1 MIDCELNT
9 YQKIKCGKFGWKG
22 EIEMGKNGT
31 AYIMLDEQETT
42 INFSRIGNSATIC
55 TSDTTEKTKLN
66 RLVERQP
73 EHWSVVYDD
82 GIFAT
87 YRCQP
92 KSLISYRSKPVK
104 RELSEEDRQVLADRL
119 ALARNKRVEKL
130 SDTKS
135 IE

>member
-31 AYIMLDEQETT
+31 AYIMLDEQETI
-42 INFSRIGNSATIC
+42 INFSRINDVATIC
-55 TSDTTEKTKLN
+55 TSDTTEKTRLN
-66 RLVERQP
+66 RLVQSNP
-73 EHWSVVYDD
+73 THWKLIDDD
-82 GIFAT
+82 GVFSK
-87 YRCQP
+87 YQCNP

-104 RELSEEDRQVLADRL
+104 RNLSDEDRQILADRL
-119 ALARNKRVEKL
+119 AQGRTKRSIVYP
-130 SDTKS
+130 DTQN

>member
-1 MIDCELNT
+1 MIDCELST

-22 EIEMGKNGT
+22 EIKMGKNGT

-42 INFSRIGNSATIC
+42 INFSRIGDSATIC

-73 EHWSVVYDD
+73 EYWSVVNDD

-104 RELSEEDRQVLADRL
+104 RNLSDEDRQILADRL
-119 ALARNKRVEKL
+119 AQGRTKRSIVYP
-130 SDTKS
+130 DTQN